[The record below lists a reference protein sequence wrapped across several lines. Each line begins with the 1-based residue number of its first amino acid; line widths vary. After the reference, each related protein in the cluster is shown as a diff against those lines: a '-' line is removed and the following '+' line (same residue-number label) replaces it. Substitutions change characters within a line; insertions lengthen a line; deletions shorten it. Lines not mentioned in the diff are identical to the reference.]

1 MSASSGQPLS
11 YYPCEFVHAG
21 DTIAAEII
29 QRQCAA
35 APDLMHRY
43 NEAGLEKCRADVH
56 YHLVYL
62 AEAVAA
68 RSPALF
74 YNYIAWLK
82 SLLAGLGVPS
92 SDLVN
97 HFEILATVLEEYDNS
112 DEVTLAVE
120 YVRRTL
126 AKATTMPAQPETY
139 FLTDS
144 SWSTLT
150 AEILHALLNCHRA
163 KAMALVDSEVEAG
176 ATIPELY
183 LEVFQPMLREV
194 GRLWQI
200 NQLSVAQEHYCTA
213 AVQLMMGRL
222 SPKIFGT
229 KRTGKTMVAACVG
242 NELHE
247 IGLHM
252 VTDFFEIDG
261 WDSHFLSSNI
271 PTKDL
276 LSMLSKTKPAV
287 LCLSA
292 TITSHLAMVDHIIRQ
307 LRADPALINVR
318 ILVGGYPFNVQSDL
332 WKRLGADGSSQD
344 ARTAVELCNT
354 WFKD

>member
-1 MSASSGQPLS
+1 MSASSAPS
-11 YYPCEFVHAG
+11 YYPCDFVLAG
-21 DTIAAEII
+21 ETIAAEII
-29 QRQCAA
+29 QRQCVATS
-35 APDLMHRY
+35 DLMHRY
-43 NEAGLEKCRADVH
+43 SAAGLEKCRADVY

-82 SLLAGLGVPS
+82 SLLMGLGVPS
-92 SDLVN
+92 NDLIS
-97 HFEILATVLEEYDNS
+97 HFEILATVLAEYDNS

-126 AKATTMPAQPETY
+126 SKITTMPAQPET
-139 FLTDS
+139 FFQTDS

-150 AEILHALLNCHRA
+150 ENVLRALLNCQRA
-163 KAMALVDSEVEAG
+163 QAMALIDSADEAG
-176 ATIPELY
+176 ATVPELY
-183 LEVFQPMLREV
+183 LEVFQPLLREV
-194 GRLWQI
+194 GRLWQV
-200 NQLSVAQEHYCTA
+200 NQLSVAQEHFCTA

-222 SPKIFGT
+222 SAGVFGT

-261 WDSHFLSSNI
+261 WDSHFLGANI

-276 LSMLSKTKPAV
+276 LRMLTETKPEV

-292 TITSHLAMVDHIIRQ
+292 TLTSHLARVDHIIRQ
-307 LRADPALINVR
+307 LRTEPALMNIK
-318 ILVGGYPFNVQSDL
+318 ILVGGYPFNVQNDL
-332 WKRLGADGSSQD
+332 WERLGADGCAQD

-354 WFKD
+354 WFKG

>member
-1 MSASSGQPLS
+1 MSASSTPS
-11 YYPCEFVHAG
+11 YYPCDFVQAG
-21 DTIAAEII
+21 NTIAAEII

-43 NEAGLEKCRADVH
+43 SAAGLEKCRADVH

-82 SLLAGLGVPS
+82 SLLVGLGIPS
-92 SDLVN
+92 NDLIN
-97 HFEILATVLEEYDNS
+97 HFDILATVLEEYDNS

-126 AKATTMPAQPETY
+126 AKVTTMPAQPETY
-139 FLTDS
+139 FQADS
-144 SWSTLT
+144 RWSRLT
-150 AEILHALLNCHRA
+150 AEALSALLDCRRDQA
-163 KAMALVDSEVEAG
+163 LALVDSAVDAG
-176 ATIPELY
+176 TTIPELY
-183 LEVFQPMLREV
+183 LEVFQPLLREV
-194 GRLWQI
+194 GRLWQV

-213 AVQLMMGRL
+213 AVQLMIGRL

-229 KRTGKTMVAACVG
+229 ERTGKTMVAACVG

-261 WDSHFLSSNI
+261 WDSHFLGANI

-276 LSMLSKTKPAV
+276 LGMLKETKPEV

-292 TITSHLAMVDHIIRQ
+292 TLTSHLALVDHIIRQ
-307 LRADPALINVR
+307 LRAEPALMNIR
-318 ILVGGYPFNVQSDL
+318 ILVGGYPFNV
-332 WKRLGADGSSQD
+332 RLVGGIRGCFYPVSGSP
-344 ARTAVELCNT
+344 
-354 WFKD
+354 